1 MSPFIL
7 EKRLSPFFLQTSP
20 FCKKNGDICKING
33 DICKKNGDICKK
45 NGDNLFCH
53 RFCIPPFLR
62 YCLNS
67 ATKFDATMF
76 SPKGKTLL
84 RRYFVAELYIRSTF
98 VTRRLQVDFHYCDTM
113 RTLLQQT
120 SLTPNFC
127 CNNFFHCCNKI
138 FFLKIEFSR
147 LLQQCHCCNKIFFL
161 IFHY

>member
-1 MSPFIL
+1 MVHPRWIVHPRDTY
-7 EKRLSPFFLQTSP
+7 EQQ
-20 FCKKNGDICKING
+20 
-33 DICKKNGDICKK
+33 
-45 NGDNLFCH
+45 
-53 RFCIPPFLR
+53 
-62 YCLNS
+62 CLNS

-147 LLQQCHCCNKIFFL
+147 LLQQCHCCDKIRFL
-161 IFHY
+161 IFNIGNSKN

>member
-1 MSPFIL
+1 MRFLLMYNLNSEFNALNPTDSVALSRPTHRILNSLWNCSPV
-7 EKRLSPFFLQTSP
+7 Q
-20 FCKKNGDICKING
+20 NQQQ
-33 DICKKNGDICKK
+33 
-45 NGDNLFCH
+45 
-53 RFCIPPFLR
+53 
-62 YCLNS
+62 CLNS

-147 LLQQCHCCNKIFFL
+147 LLQQCHCCDKIRFL
-161 IFHY
+161 IFNIGNSKK

>member
-1 MSPFIL
+1 MVEFTSEVIL
-7 EKRLSPFFLQTSP
+7 KLRLQVVAISQKFL
-20 FCKKNGDICKING
+20 
-33 DICKKNGDICKK
+33 
-45 NGDNLFCH
+45 
-53 RFCIPPFLR
+53 LR

-147 LLQQCHCCNKIFFL
+147 LLQQCHCCDKIRFL
-161 IFHY
+161 IFNIGNSKN